1 MRIGLTHRGK
11 KRVRVNIETPFSM
24 VKIIVNKGSLVEP
37 IPTKLHAISQT
48 SRTPIEM
55 NLLISLKHAV
65 FDLVDT
71 RGVSVWTIDD
81 TQSSLTVRSATSVS
95 KKFLVARSTWSPHH
109 FQ

>member
-1 MRIGLTHRGK
+1 
-11 KRVRVNIETPFSM
+11 VRVNIETPFSM
-24 VKIIVNKGSLVEP
+24 VKITVNKDHFVET

-81 TQSSLTVRSATSVS
+81 SPSSSASDRVGWRFTSVS